1 MLNLKQALGEDIAA
15 GIAAA
20 QKAGDL
26 PKNLTIPEIVVKH
39 SQAEEQGDYASPVAL
54 ALAKEVKK
62 APLDVVTVVAQ
73 HMPKKEYV
81 GKLDAAAPG
90 FLNIR
95 INPGWYMAR
104 LDDVIEQDV
113 CRGVAAGGSK
123 NFNFEFISAN
133 PTGPLTLGNART
145 AFSVDTLAKVLTC
158 AGHAVTR
165 EYYINDAGAQ
175 IKKLGE
181 SVLRRI
187 LELQG
192 EKVEYPE
199 ELYQGDYIK
208 EVAAVI
214 AERWRETEGKQF
226 TSTDL
231 EDTSLLEKISQE
243 AAADLLAQI
252 KHSVEND
259 LKIHFDVWNSEATL
273 RSSGKIE
280 QVLKKLQAAGHTY
293 AKEGKEYLKTTAW
306 GDSEDRVLVKSNGE
320 YAYILPDIAYHDDK
334 YARGFDEMF
343 TFVGADHQGHGPKLI
358 AAMQALG
365 HDIAQ
370 LHVVAAQWMRF
381 VSGGKPVKLSKR
393 RGTIVTPAELL
404 KEVGYDAARF
414 FMVQHALTTHMDF
427 DLDLAREKSERNP
440 VYYVQY
446 AYVRLQSIIRRAK
459 ETGTI
464 ESIGETITLTSRAP
478 LTHTAELNLLRTL
491 YRLPEVLDDIV
502 QTQEVQALAYY
513 TLELAKKIHFFYNHV
528 HVLASED
535 ANLMA
540 SRLQLVMAARKVLG
554 QALDLLGVSQPDV
567 M

>member
-1 MLNLKQALGEDIAA
+1 MLNLKQALAEDIAA

-26 PKNLTIPEIVVKH
+26 TADLKIPEIVVKH
-39 SQAEEQGDYASPVAL
+39 SDSEERGDYASPVAL
-54 ALAKEVKK
+54 ALAKQTKK
-62 APLDVVTVVAQ
+62 PPLDIVAAIAE

-81 GKLDAAAPG
+81 GKLEGAAPG

-95 INPGWYMAR
+95 INPGWYVAR
-104 LDDVIEQDV
+104 LDDVLEQDV
-113 CRGVAAGGSK
+113 CVGMAAGGGRR
-123 NFNFEFISAN
+123 FNFEFISAN

-145 AFSVDTLAKVLTC
+145 AFSVDTLANVLAC
-158 AGHAVTR
+158 AGHTVTR
-165 EYYINDAGAQ
+165 EYYINDAGVQ

-192 EKVEYPE
+192 EKVEYGE

-208 EVAAVI
+208 EVAAEV

-226 TSTDL
+226 SPEDL
-231 EDTSLLEKISQE
+231 NDAALVEKISRE
-243 AAADLLAQI
+243 AAAYLLGQI
-252 KHSVEND
+252 KHTVEND
-259 LKIHFDVWNSEATL
+259 LKIRFDVWSSETAL
-273 RSSGKIE
+273 RGSGKIE
-280 QVLKKLQAAGHTY
+280 AVLERLRKGGHTY
-293 AKEGKEYLKTTAW
+293 KKDGKEYLKTTAW

-320 YAYILPDIAYHDDK
+320 YAYILPDIAYHQEK
-334 YARGFDEMF
+334 YERGFDEMF
-343 TFVGADHQGHGPKLI
+343 TFVGADHQGHGPKLV
-358 AAMQALG
+358 AAMRALG
-365 HDIAQ
+365 NDVTK

-393 RGTIVTPAELL
+393 RGHIVTPQELL
-404 KEVGYDAARF
+404 DEVGYDAARF

-440 VYYVQY
+440 VYYAQY

-459 ETGTI
+459 EAGVI
-464 ESIGETITLTSRAP
+464 DSIGETVVLTSRAP
-478 LTHTAELNLLRTL
+478 LTHTAELNVLRTL

-502 QTQEVQALAYY
+502 ATREVQTLAYY
-513 TLELAKKIHFFYNHV
+513 ALELAKKIHFFYRHTP
-528 HVLASED
+528 VLAAD
-535 ANLMA
+535 DKLLTA

-554 QALDLLGVSQPDV
+554 EALALLGLNQPDV